1 MDNRSVPTQEW
12 QDEINFWI
20 NAFKLNTC
28 IPAIVD
34 EFDPATQRVSATPAI
49 KAKYIAP
56 DQTVSYIEYPKITNI
71 PLALI
76 KSSGLVVT
84 YPIKKGQNCTLIFS
98 QRSIDNF
105 LLDGT
110 KPAEPFE
117 GDNPKICSLRCMD
130 LTDALCFPGVVT
142 NNEAI
147 SNYNNDAL
155 EMRNRDGTTKV
166 SVTQNGLNFIQ
177 GGATISLSN
186 GEVSINASA
195 INITG
200 PTTITGQTTINGH
213 DFDTHTHSGVTPG
226 QGNTGGVV

>member
-1 MDNRSVPTQEW
+1 
-12 QDEINFWI
+12 
-20 NAFKLNTC
+20 
-28 IPAIVD
+28 
-34 EFDPATQRVSATPAI
+34 
-49 KAKYIAP
+49 
-56 DQTVSYIEYPKITNI
+56 
-71 PLALI
+71 
-76 KSSGLVVT
+76 
-84 YPIKKGQNCTLIFS
+84 
-98 QRSIDNF
+98 
-105 LLDGT
+105 
-110 KPAEPFE
+110 
-117 GDNPKICSLRCMD
+117 MD

-147 SNYNNDAL
+147 SSYNNDAL

-166 SVTQNGLNFIQ
+166 SVAQNGLNFIQ